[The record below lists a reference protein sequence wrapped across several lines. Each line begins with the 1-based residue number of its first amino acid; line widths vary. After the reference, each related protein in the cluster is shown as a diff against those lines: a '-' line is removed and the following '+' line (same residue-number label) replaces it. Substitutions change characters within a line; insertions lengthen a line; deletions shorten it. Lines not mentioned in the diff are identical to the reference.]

1 MLAAMGIQKLTGFY
15 PESLCVAMTGMIL
28 AYFLWNHREFATWL
42 FNISLF
48 KPLGDLVG
56 HYLPKGT
63 PFLMELGIEVIVAI
77 PFFLFSYHTIFGLID
92 NLYTKKKVTFK
103 TKVASYNH

>member
-1 MLAAMGIQKLTGFY
+1 
-15 PESLCVAMTGMIL
+15 MTGMIL
-28 AYFLWNHREFATWL
+28 AYFLWNYREFATWL

-56 HYLPKGT
+56 YYLPKGT

-77 PFFLFSYHTIFGLID
+77 PFFLFSYHTIFFGLID
-92 NLYTKKKVTFK
+92 NLYTKKRLPLKLKWLLIITNKKKFYK
-103 TKVASYNH
+103 NKR